1 MQYHVNN
8 TIDTCL
14 VRQKNLVSLV
24 GICVLYRRDP
34 LAHPP
39 AGNLDAQPDKIRK
52 TAGLVQEYARRHET
66 TAEGILLAW
75 LLKHPAKIQPV
86 LGTTTRNRLRACAK
100 FP

>member
-1 MQYHVNN
+1 MGLPRCASE
-8 TIDTCL
+8 DP
-14 VRQKNLVSLV
+14 
-24 GICVLYRRDP
+24 GILPKKGRLASGLEPPGPGVLT
-34 LAHPP
+34 
-39 AGNLDAQPDKIRK
+39 GNLDAQPDKIRK

-75 LLKHPAKIQPV
+75 LLNHPAKIQPV